1 MILLV
6 LDTETTGLDP
16 AKGCECIEVAA
27 ALYSVPHRSTLQSV
41 GFLLPIDNNPAIHIN
56 RIDPAITQL
65 DQPWRTALA
74 LFNEMA
80 AVADAA
86 MAHNAAFDR
95 EWFGR
100 GHLPNIHLPWIC
112 SMELDWGKI
121 PSRSLTAVALAN
133 GVTVTPEAHRAASDV
148 TTLTS
153 ILSKRSDLE
162 QLLEDALKPR
172 DRYKALIPYSRRGE
186 AKELGFRWHS
196 DRRSWIKS
204 LTREEVSNLPFGVA
218 RVG

>member
-1 MILLV
+1 MKLLV
-6 LDTETTGLDP
+6 VDTETTGLDP

-74 LFNEMA
+74 LFSEMA
-80 AVADAA
+80 AVADAV

-95 EWFGR
+95 KWFGR
-100 GHLPNIHLPWIC
+100 GRLPHLHLPWIC

-121 PSRSLTAVALAN
+121 PGRSLTAVALAN
-133 GVTVTPEAHRAASDV
+133 GIAVTPDAHRALSDV

-162 QLLEDALKPR
+162 ALIQNALKPR
-172 DRYKALIPYSRRGE
+172 DQYKALIPYNRKEE
-186 AKELGFRWHS
+186 AKELGFRW
-196 DRRSWIKS
+196 DNDKRSWIKS
-204 LTREEVSNLPFGVA
+204 LSREEIADLPFGVS
-218 RVG
+218 RVA